1 MSEAIKTFQTL
12 DTNSKNLA
20 NYPKGEPAV
29 CFEKMYVYVYK
40 VSYCENGEMKDNFR
54 RHNRLEAITLIGIV
68 LGWRCPGVIC
78 YRGQSS

>member
-29 CFEKMYVYVYK
+29 WFEKMHVYVYK
-40 VSYCENGEMKDNFR
+40 VSYCENGEMKDNFQ
-54 RHNRLEAITLIGIV
+54 AA
-68 LGWRCPGVIC
+68 
-78 YRGQSS
+78 